1 MHNTTPVFE
10 IADKMKLPNFFLIG
24 APKCGTT
31 SLAAWLSQHDQVFM
45 CTPKEPFFFCTDIAA
60 QRAARSWDEYIRL
73 FDGAAGVRA
82 VGEASTSYLRSRVA
96 VPTILELLPG
106 ARFVVCL
113 RNPVD
118 MVASVHGQMVRGVR
132 EDERDLAAAL
142 ALEPSRRRGERL
154 PPSTQEPADLIYSET
169 CALGSQLARLYEHVD
184 RDRVHLVFMDD
195 LRAEPRRVWREL
207 QAFLGVDD
215 DQRTEF
221 SVENARAMPRSVAA
235 SRMLRGLHRAKN
247 WVLPGSSLGVGARL
261 SRALERAPTAEETVM
276 PSALRAQLARG
287 FATEIDTLEQ
297 LTERDLSAWRT
308 EEAA

>member
-1 MHNTTPVFE
+1 MTAP
-10 IADKMKLPNFFLIG
+10 DFFLIG

-31 SLAAWLSQHDQVFM
+31 SLAAWLAQHEEAFM
-45 CTPKEPFFFCTDIAA
+45 CAPKEPFFFCTDIAA
-60 QRAARSWDEYIRL
+60 QRAARTWEEYLRL
-73 FDGAAGVRA
+73 FDGAEGARA

-96 VPTILELLPG
+96 VPAILQRVPG

-142 ALEPSRRRGERL
+142 ALEPERRNGRRL
-154 PPSTQEPADLIYSET
+154 PPGTDEPADLIYTET

-195 LRAEPRRVWREL
+195 LRADPPRVWVDL

-215 DQRTEF
+215 DKRTEF
-221 SVENARAMPRSVAA
+221 SAQNARAMPRSVAA
-235 SRMLRGLHRAKN
+235 SRLLRSLQQAKN
-247 WVLPGSSLGVGARL
+247 RVLPGRSLGVGAGL
-261 SRALERAPTAEETVM
+261 GRALERAPTAEETAM
-276 PSALRAQLARG
+276 PPAMRAELARR
-287 FATEIDTLEQ
+287 FAAEIDRLEY
-297 LTERDLSAWRT
+297 LTGRDLSAWRHQ